1 MDEVQGEE
9 AEDVYEVQDEEE
21 AEDLDEA
28 NGEEKAEDDV
38 DEAEGEDI
46 PKNWKVC
53 FVHLLYVLPAELSYK
68 SLYCNWRA
76 LQSNIMD
83 CF

>member
-9 AEDVYEVQDEEE
+9 AEDVDEVQDEE
-21 AEDLDEA
+21 AE
-28 NGEEKAEDDV
+28 DV

-53 FVHLLYVLPAELSYK
+53 FVHLLYVLPAELSYV
-68 SLYCNWRA
+68 SLYCNWCA